1 MKISKK
7 KYKNLKKALKNCHK
21 NIDWQQQELLR
32 LRKENNE
39 TKNKSNEII
48 KSCKENIEWYQD
60 MLSEYGSINERL
72 RKEIRDK
79 CLN

>member
-1 MKISKK
+1 MSKK
-7 KYKNLKKALKNCHK
+7 KHKHYKKALKACHMT
-21 NIDWQQQELLR
+21 IEWQQQELLR